1 VQASYAV
8 TGKVCIKIVEVDSLI
23 HQLTQSHTDP
33 LWLIVWQRV
42 STWKN
47 YLKPSTPSCGISYTV
62 DCLHPHLLVLAL
74 RGEIWENCSSDLVK
88 NLVSRRSAWILS
100 SENFG
105 FLCFV
110 SHGLSSSQPPKRWTL
125 PRSTAR
131 GEPRGGFFPSVRCR
145 TGVTFE
151 LVVHQ
156 DRSSIGPTQLDRK
169 SLKGLVL
176 SIT

>member
-1 VQASYAV
+1 MTPHQNGNGFPFEWFLKGIPAIVGQTTIQRSDGNSCKRVTPLRVKSASKSLKLIRWFTSSLKATQILY
-8 TGKVCIKIVEVDSLI
+8 DS
-23 HQLTQSHTDP
+23 SFGNMF
-33 LWLIVWQRV
+33 QRE
-42 STWKN
+42 KN

-131 GEPRGGFFPSVRCR
+131 GEPRGGFFP
-145 TGVTFE
+145 
-151 LVVHQ
+151 
-156 DRSSIGPTQLDRK
+156 
-169 SLKGLVL
+169 L
-176 SIT
+176 SAM